1 MSESRFTALI
11 NDRLTSFVET
21 NNIIEENQSGFRK
34 GYATIDHVFTL
45 KTIIDIYLSRKK
57 RLYCAFVDFKK
68 AFDTIWRV
76 GLWSKLINLGLSGK
90 ILTVIQ
96 NKYINAKSCVT
107 CNNNKSDYFMS
118 HNGVRQGENL
128 SPLLFALYVSDIE
141 SFFSLRGSS
150 PINVGDDVIDVYMK
164 MFVLLYADDIVIMAN
179 DAESL
184 QNNLHY
190 LSEYC
195 DMWNLSVNTDK
206 TKIVIFSKYKYREKH
221 NFIYKNTTIE
231 IVEHFK
237 YLGVIFN
244 FNNSFVKHKKHLF
257 DQANKAMF
265 ALLRRNRQLNLPL
278 DIQLELFDSLVLPI
292 LTYGCEVWGFENI
305 NLIEKLHLKY
315 LKYSLSLKMS
325 TPTCM
330 ALGETGRFP
339 VSIHINTRVV
349 SFWSRII
356 RTSNKNKLSSI
367 MYNIMYAHY
376 RINTV
381 ESKWFKH
388 VKNILDNCGVSFIW
402 LSQSITICSLPE
414 FIRLNLREQYS
425 QEWSTTVYNSSK
437 CVLYRVFKKS
447 LIFEKYLTM
456 SPFTRRIICKFRTT
470 NHRLPIEI
478 GRYANLPRHTRLC
491 DKCELGYVGDEFH
504 FLFECPELHD
514 LRTELIPRF
523 CHNNP
528 NMLKLE
534 SLMTCVNIFM
544 LNKLAKF
551 ISRGCQKLNIYI

>member
-1 MSESRFTALI
+1 
-11 NDRLTSFVET
+11 
-21 NNIIEENQSGFRK
+21 
-34 GYATIDHVFTL
+34 
-45 KTIIDIYLSRKK
+45 
-57 RLYCAFVDFKK
+57 
-68 AFDTIWRV
+68 
-76 GLWSKLINLGLSGK
+76 
-90 ILTVIQ
+90 
-96 NKYINAKSCVT
+96 
-107 CNNNKSDYFMS
+107 MS

-128 SPLLFALYVSDIE
+128 TPLLFALHVNALE
-141 SFFSLRGSS
+141 SFFSLISLRWSS

-164 MFVLLYADDIVIMAN
+164 MFVLLYADDTVIMMQ
-179 DAESL
+179 SL
-184 QNNLHY
+184 QTNLHY

-221 NFIYKNTTIE
+221 NFIYKNTTIA

-278 DIQLELFDSLVLPI
+278 DIQLELFNSLVLSI

-325 TPTCM
+325 TPTCK

-339 VSIHINTRVV
+339 VSMHIITRVV

-356 RTSNKNKLSSI
+356 RTRNKNKLSSI

-381 ESKWFKH
+381 ESKWLKH
-388 VKNILDNCGVSFIW
+388 VK
-402 LSQSITICSLPE
+402 
-414 FIRLNLREQYS
+414 
-425 QEWSTTVYNSSK
+425 
-437 CVLYRVFKKS
+437 
-447 LIFEKYLTM
+447 IF
-456 SPFTRRIICKFRTT
+456 
-470 NHRLPIEI
+470 
-478 GRYANLPRHTRLC
+478 
-491 DKCELGYVGDEFH
+491 
-504 FLFECPELHD
+504 
-514 LRTELIPRF
+514 
-523 CHNNP
+523 
-528 NMLKLE
+528 
-534 SLMTCVNIFM
+534 
-544 LNKLAKF
+544 
-551 ISRGCQKLNIYI
+551 

>member
-1 MSESRFTALI
+1 
-11 NDRLTSFVET
+11 
-21 NNIIEENQSGFRK
+21 
-34 GYATIDHVFTL
+34 
-45 KTIIDIYLSRKK
+45 
-57 RLYCAFVDFKK
+57 
-68 AFDTIWRV
+68 
-76 GLWSKLINLGLSGK
+76 
-90 ILTVIQ
+90 
-96 NKYINAKSCVT
+96 
-107 CNNNKSDYFMS
+107 MS

-128 SPLLFALYVSDIE
+128 SPLLFALYVNDLE
-141 SFFSLRGSS
+141 SFFSLRESS
-150 PINVGDDVIDVYMK
+150 PINVEDDVIDVYMK
-164 MFVLLYADDIVIMAN
+164 MFVLLYADDTVIMAN
-179 DAESL
+179 DAEFL
-184 QNNLHY
+184 QNNLYY

-195 DMWNLSVNTDK
+195 DMWNLSVITDK

-265 ALLRRNRQLNLPL
+265 ALLRRNRELNLPL

-339 VSIHINTRVV
+339 VSMHINTRVV
-349 SFWSRII
+349 SFWNRII

-381 ESKWFKH
+381 ESK
-388 VKNILDNCGVSFIW
+388 
-402 LSQSITICSLPE
+402 
-414 FIRLNLREQYS
+414 
-425 QEWSTTVYNSSK
+425 
-437 CVLYRVFKKS
+437 
-447 LIFEKYLTM
+447 
-456 SPFTRRIICKFRTT
+456 
-470 NHRLPIEI
+470 
-478 GRYANLPRHTRLC
+478 
-491 DKCELGYVGDEFH
+491 
-504 FLFECPELHD
+504 
-514 LRTELIPRF
+514 
-523 CHNNP
+523 
-528 NMLKLE
+528 
-534 SLMTCVNIFM
+534 
-544 LNKLAKF
+544 
-551 ISRGCQKLNIYI
+551 